1 VAPPG
6 HRLVLAAAAV
16 GTPVNLA
23 LPTPEDVH
31 TKVAPAAVLAALYRR
46 PTHFLLVLLADLMLA
61 QLEVGVLLVLL
72 RAAVRQVA
80 LEPHFKWPAAAALVA
95 ILQEQ

>member
-1 VAPPG
+1 MV
-6 HRLVLAAAAV
+6 AAAADMLL
-16 GTPVNLA
+16 PLA
-23 LPTPEDVH
+23 VLTPEDVH